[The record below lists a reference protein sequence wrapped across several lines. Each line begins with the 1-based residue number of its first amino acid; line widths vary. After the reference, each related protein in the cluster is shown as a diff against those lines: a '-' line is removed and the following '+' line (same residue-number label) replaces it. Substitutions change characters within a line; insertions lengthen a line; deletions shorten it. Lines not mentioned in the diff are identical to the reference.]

1 MRRNLFS
8 LTVLLIPFILFF
20 LPLNPAQA
28 RGLGAKVGFAFANQ
42 AYNYSEGDIKFD
54 SDYRTGLAI
63 GLFKDLAL
71 APSLALRGEALYIQK
86 GFKIS
91 ALATDPE
98 GNPLPQTRDYKY
110 RMDYLSFSVMAKAT
124 LPSGTYLIGGPRLD
138 LKLGT
143 ADDDLIPDE
152 LEDKFESTVFGLSL
166 GVGQELTFIPQFG
179 LFIEGMYH
187 LDLAK
192 LYERTGT
199 ASEDG
204 ALESVKNKAFTLSAG
219 IKF

>member
-1 MRRNLFS
+1 MRRYL
-8 LTVLLIPFILFF
+8 LTLSVFLIPFILFVWPF
-20 LPLNPAQA
+20 TPAQA

-42 AYNYSEGDIKFD
+42 SYDYTNDAMEFD

-91 ALATDPE
+91 ALATDYE
-98 GNPLPQTRDYKY
+98 GNPLTKDFQY
-110 RMDYLSFSVMAKAT
+110 RMDYLSFSLMAKAT
-124 LPSGTYLIGGPRLD
+124 MPSGTYLIGGPRLD

-143 ADDDLIPDE
+143 EDDGLILND
-152 LEDKFESTVFGLSL
+152 LEDKFETTVFGLSL

-192 LYERTGT
+192 LYERAGT
-199 ASEDG
+199 VAEDG
-204 ALESVKNKAFTLSAG
+204 ALESVKNKTFTLSAG
-219 IKF
+219 VKF